1 MCDRK
6 IKYIF
11 HIFST
16 RSNLILEVIMKK
28 LIVLGVLLVAV
39 ICTFCLVNH
48 KEEDYL
54 RIHIRANSNSEYDQ
68 QIKYQVKD
76 TVVSALKPIV
86 DSIQS
91 KDDMINILNQNVE
104 YLTMVVDNKLRE
116 LGQNYTSKIRISEE
130 KFPTRSYE
138 ELTLGAGVYDA
149 IIIELGSGK
158 GDNWWCVAYPP
169 LCFVTAEGDGENIEY
184 KSIFSKWL
192 SN

>member
-1 MCDRK
+1 
-6 IKYIF
+6 
-11 HIFST
+11 
-16 RSNLILEVIMKK
+16 MKK
-28 LIVLGVLLVAV
+28 LIVLALALVVA
-39 ICTFCLVNH
+39 ISTFCLVNQ

-68 QIKYQVKD
+68 QIKYKVKD
-76 TVVSALKPIV
+76 TVVTALKPIV
-86 DSIQS
+86 DSIDS
-91 KDDMINILNQNVE
+91 KDNMMEVLQNNVQTLKNII
-104 YLTMVVDNKLRE
+104 DNKLRE
-116 LGQNYTSKIRISEE
+116 LGQSYTSNVKICEE

-149 IIIELGSGK
+149 IIIELGSGE

-192 SN
+192 NK

>member
-1 MCDRK
+1 MINGNKC
-6 IKYIF
+6 
-11 HIFST
+11 
-16 RSNLILEVIMKK
+16 LCEVIMKK
-28 LIVLGVLLVAV
+28 LIVLGIVLVAV

-68 QIKYQVKD
+68 QIKYLVKD
-76 TVVSALKPIV
+76 AVVEALKPIV
-86 DSIQS
+86 QTIDS
-91 KDDMINILNQNVE
+91 KDNLISVLKSNVQT
-104 YLTMVVDNKLRE
+104 LTAVVDNKLCE
-116 LGQNYTSKIRISEE
+116 LGQNYTSRVKICEE

-149 IIIELGSGK
+149 IIIELGSGD

-192 SN
+192 AK

>member
-1 MCDRK
+1 
-6 IKYIF
+6 
-11 HIFST
+11 
-16 RSNLILEVIMKK
+16 MKK

-104 YLTMVVDNKLRE
+104 HLFNSDSTKTLPPWCFSMV
-116 LGQNYTSKIRISEE
+116 T
-130 KFPTRSYE
+130 FTR
-138 ELTLGAGVYDA
+138 
-149 IIIELGSGK
+149 
-158 GDNWWCVAYPP
+158 
-169 LCFVTAEGDGENIEY
+169 
-184 KSIFSKWL
+184 
-192 SN
+192 

>member
-1 MCDRK
+1 
-6 IKYIF
+6 
-11 HIFST
+11 
-16 RSNLILEVIMKK
+16 MKK

>member
-1 MCDRK
+1 
-6 IKYIF
+6 
-11 HIFST
+11 
-16 RSNLILEVIMKK
+16 MKK
-28 LIVLGVLLVAV
+28 LIVLALALVV
-39 ICTFCLVNH
+39 TISTFCLVNQ

-68 QIKYQVKD
+68 QIKYKVKD
-76 TVVSALKPIV
+76 TVVTALKPIV
-86 DSIQS
+86 DSIDS
-91 KDDMINILNQNVE
+91 KDNMMEVLQKNVQTLKNII
-104 YLTMVVDNKLRE
+104 DNKLRE
-116 LGQNYTSKIRISEE
+116 LGQSYTSNVKICEE

-149 IIIELGSGK
+149 IIIELGSGE

-192 SN
+192 NK

>member
-1 MCDRK
+1 
-6 IKYIF
+6 
-11 HIFST
+11 
-16 RSNLILEVIMKK
+16 MKK
-28 LIVLGVLLVAV
+28 LIVLALALVVA
-39 ICTFCLVNH
+39 ISTFCLVNQ

-68 QIKYQVKD
+68 QIKYKVKD
-76 TVVSALKPIV
+76 TVVTALKPIV
-86 DSIQS
+86 DSIDS
-91 KDDMINILNQNVE
+91 KDNMMEVLQKNVQTLKNII
-104 YLTMVVDNKLRE
+104 DNKLRE
-116 LGQNYTSKIRISEE
+116 LGQSYTSNVKICEE

-149 IIIELGSGK
+149 IIIELGSGE

-192 SN
+192 NK